1 MNTVSSIEDTPGVG
15 RVVATPGVG
24 GQGVAKQISEMKKL
38 YFLCSTNFKLLSPKE
53 GNSVDYCEYSPQKP
67 KNIATTLP
75 SMMQKIGNFHHT
87 CKQFLSPV
95 M

>member
-1 MNTVSSIEDTPGVG
+1 MNTLNE
-15 RVVATPGVG
+15 
-24 GQGVAKQISEMKKL
+24 KKL
-38 YFLCSTNFKLLSPKE
+38 YFQCSTNFKLFSPKE
-53 GNSVDYCEYSPQKP
+53 GNSVNHWEYSPQKP

-75 SMMQKIGNFHHT
+75 SMMQKIGDIHHA